1 MEQIP
6 EEILFSNAEKGI
18 YAIKQEQASPEQ
30 WLGTLRKNGYLKA
43 EEDKWLHLSDWL
55 KSQMN
60 KKKLSKK
67 EIIGYIAQNKI
78 RIEET
83 ILDAN
88 NNGLEK
94 YSTAGIENC
103 KELIFSIPNIE
114 SWNADDEIHYGN
126 LTNGKTIAWIRFGEV
141 VDTEK
146 ILIIDEIQSARHQ
159 NRRMKDADIPDAP
172 FSKNWYE
179 MAMKRIIRYAAEQN
193 YTQIA
198 WTTGNQQNERYE
210 YSIKLDRLLY
220 SPRTTTLFPG
230 SIILQPHNY
239 IPSIHEVKDLNEL
252 EQITG
257 KKVAKEI
264 ENGKWE
270 WKNIKIGNDGL
281 NEFYDFVI
289 PNFINKY
296 CKKWGIHTS
305 KIHIPKLGVYMHGI
319 PVNAEMKEAVLNGQA
334 MFKYITDNT
343 SSFAQK
349 HGFDEKDVK
358 KYADSMRIG
367 SLGGAS
373 YAFQNIKR
381 KVRLDHIDKS
391 LGEFIKIFAPIQNE
405 LYEKFGSIDELREE
419 HVQKEMERRNVMEA
433 ARKRAE
439 EEAEAERKRLEE
451 FEVMSYEHLDSEYFK
466 AIENNDEN
474 RMRDLVNEAARRNEY
489 VSSDEFR
496 MAHRAPSY
504 DEEGIDK
511 SMVNIAN
518 NRDQIRESLNEQ
530 LRMNRDRNREESAEA
545 IENALSAIDKGEK
558 PTVKIY
564 RAVPKSLKESKVRN
578 GDWVT
583 LSKSYAEQHG
593 NHALEGNFR
602 IMEEDVPAENLY
614 WDGNDINEWGYDDKS
629 DYRYRNTKNNRKLND
644 LITRDDHGDIIPLS
658 QRFNSRKSD
667 PRYRFIGEKGAA
679 NLDKAEEAT
688 TRLDNL
694 NVAREMEKSGKAK
707 QERIE
712 KLHKS
717 DPVIATFNNDYT
729 LDRKSAK
736 NWLKENV
743 RGEYINADTGDRIE
757 VSKIGINEVTAH
769 GSQDKVHLES
779 LLSIPQMI
787 EQSIFVDEISNRK
800 DHDKYDSYRYYV
812 CGIKIDGTDY
822 TAKIVV
828 GVKGDKK
835 YYDHHLSAIEKGTL
849 IDNLNGL
856 SDSVAAKQNS
866 FTSGI
871 KDTKLLSI
879 LQTNEK
885 ETAQKIKLATGWE
898 KGADGKWRY
907 EEDDFEYRPLGDANK
922 DALLKRQPWYD
933 EFTSLLDRVING
945 EDLTNEE
952 EKRLETLTNT
962 AGEIKKSNDLIDRI
976 YLDDYVKDNNLFK
989 AYPELKTMTI
999 VFGTYP
1005 DKSYAGLY
1013 DESENKIVV
1022 NLAKA
1027 DDTRSVIAH
1036 EIQHAI
1042 QRIEGF
1048 ALGGNTDMF
1057 NETAENVIIDIIDAT
1072 KGKLLEE
1079 GGFDNTPQ
1087 NIFSALNRATAY
1099 GGTILRD
1106 YSSELDNVSNKY
1118 GYETIFDLVNDIGK
1132 FKSSVQKYRS
1142 LSGEVEARNVQS
1154 RLNMTTEERRNSL
1167 ASETEDVAREDQLF
1181 LNDALGVSVSMD
1193 NPIEE
1198 INKRFNE
1205 ELEQQIAGK
1214 LPKGHVY
1221 KLGRAGNILKSAGI
1235 ADLDIE
1241 MPSSRLQ
1248 EKSNKDYKSNHPF
1261 DLSEVRNLPEAIQ
1274 HPIAVFESETDPR
1287 RTVVLTELESKS
1299 KNFIAVLGLTHMR
1312 GRNAVEINSVI
1323 SLYPKDGASRIGKW
1337 FDSEKYAGKNLLKW
1351 VDKEK
1356 ALRWLSNN
1364 SSDVNSV
1371 GQSSKRIANIIEN
1384 FENPNIL
1391 EGEISS
1397 SIDELSNELGMKINK
1412 ECTYPHNIIQQEIE
1426 SKSKKLGAV
1435 FQNIKIIQDK
1445 SLLPD
1450 KFTKKMNLEGR
1461 YPGLFDTETG
1471 DVYLIINEISSIQ
1484 EVEQILLH
1492 EVLGHKGIRALKQ
1505 DKLYEFLDQVYQD
1518 IPEPE
1523 KTNYLR
1529 IHHGNRYIA
1538 TEEYIA
1544 DKAEDYHEPKI
1555 WDKIK
1560 YQFKNCLK
1568 NWGFTIPLSDK
1579 DIRCIL
1585 SQGKK
1590 ELEKKNKILSYPSLN
1605 IQMGKNQNGEPVWIA
1620 KLGDKMKNQIPKILP
1635 TIQKFKGKIHQQTK
1649 DIIFKDPKN
1658 ALAFAKAIKSIKKER
1673 GI

>member
-18 YAIKQEQASPEQ
+18 HAIKQEQASPEQ
-30 WLGTLRKNGYLKA
+30 WLGTLRKNGYLKE

-496 MAHRAPSY
+496 MVHRAPSY

-511 SMVNIAN
+511 SMVDVAN

-530 LRMNRDRNREESAEA
+530 LRMNRDRNREESVEA

-694 NVAREMEKSGKAK
+694 NVAREMEEAGKDAK
-707 QERIE
+707 
-712 KLHKS
+712 
-717 DPVIATFNNDYT
+717 A
-729 LDRKSAK
+729 
-736 NWLKENV
+736 
-743 RGEYINADTGDRIE
+743 
-757 VSKIGINEVTAH
+757 
-769 GSQDKVHLES
+769 
-779 LLSIPQMI
+779 
-787 EQSIFVDEISNRK
+787 
-800 DHDKYDSYRYYV
+800 
-812 CGIKIDGTDY
+812 
-822 TAKIVV
+822 
-828 GVKGDKK
+828 
-835 YYDHHLSAIEKGTL
+835 
-849 IDNLNGL
+849 
-856 SDSVAAKQNS
+856 
-866 FTSGI
+866 
-871 KDTKLLSI
+871 
-879 LQTNEK
+879 
-885 ETAQKIKLATGWE
+885 IKLATSWE
-898 KGADGKWRY
+898 RGADGKWRY
-907 EEDDFEYRPLGDANK
+907 EEEDFEYRPLGDANK
-922 DALLKRQPWYD
+922 DALLKKQPWYD

-962 AGEIKKSNDLIDRI
+962 AGEIKKSNDLIVRI

-1027 DDTRSVIAH
+1027 DDARSVIAH

-1057 NETAENVIIDIIDAT
+1057 NETAENVISDIVGAT

-1087 NIFSALNRATAY
+1087 DIFSALNRATAY

-1426 SKSKKLGAV
+1426 SKSKKLGAA